1 MYVYIFKMC
10 NNKELFLVGVLSLLE
25 KSVSANIQESFLIRS
40 ARLSHACGRNYLPA
54 ANMPHALA
62 KLTVPYS
69 MPMARIPMS
78 QI

>member
-1 MYVYIFKMC
+1 MC

-54 ANMPHALA
+54 ANMPRPRQTNCSLFHAHG
-62 KLTVPYS
+62 KNTDVTDIRTVCV
-69 MPMARIPMS
+69 
-78 QI
+78 